1 MRKLNLKTC
10 KKCGGKINLKIFG
23 APEDICWGC
32 LDELKKKEIMDK
44 KMRTNIM
51 FKLS

>member
-32 LDELKKKEIMDK
+32 LDEPKKKEIMDK
-44 KMRTNIM
+44 KLRTNIM
-51 FKLS
+51 FKLL